1 LASRTTVIEWKA
13 GRIAGARHIPL
24 AHVPF
29 RRCELPRDKAIV
41 TVCRSGRRSGLAT
54 RGLRQAGYQ
63 VEKLCGGMK
72 AWTGVRLPLDPPGGR
87 VL

>member
-29 RRCELPRDKAIV
+29 PRRELPRDKAIV
-41 TVCRSGRRSGLAT
+41 TICRSGHRSGVAA

-63 VEKLCGGMK
+63 VENLDGGMK
-72 AWTGVRLPLDPPGGR
+72 AWTGARLPLDPPGGR